1 MSGSTSVA
9 QSYLTLCDPYGLE
22 PIRLLC
28 PWGFSR
34 NTGVGCHALLQGIFP
49 VLTRDRTQVSCIGRW
64 ILYHRSHE
72 GRPDI
77 QGPSQ
82 TECTPNLVPE
92 LSSKPTQHQA
102 LPSLT
107 NVTSAIEDLQ
117 PNPPSHPPPAL
128 SLTLHFH
135 PSANAITASLETCF
149 LNHTTSPHVL
159 SHLPGPSYHCLLPGL
174 QFPPPYS
181 FFHTLSEGSF

>member
-1 MSGSTSVA
+1 MSGSASVA
-9 QSYLTLCDPYGLE
+9 QSCLTLCDPCGLE

-64 ILYHRSHE
+64 ILYHRSHQ

-92 LSSKPTQHQA
+92 
-102 LPSLT
+102 PSPSQPDKWH
-107 NVTSAIEDLQ
+107 SAIKDLQ
-117 PNPPSHPPPAL
+117 PKPPSHPPPPL

-149 LNHTTSPHVL
+149 LNQTTSPYVL
-159 SHLPGPSYHCLLPGL
+159 GHLPGPSYHCLLPGL
-174 QFPPPYS
+174 KFPPPYS
-181 FFHTLSEGSF
+181 FFHTQPEGFF